1 MKRSRIGLTLTIA
14 CPISMEMGKPYAMTV
29 GLTAN
34 LDKLWDAV
42 IIVIESSP
50 YRDKNPDMLFSI
62 LDCPFIPS
70 TEKFRIFRHITSLTS
85 LFRLYSEYG
94 DIVLSFVELYGLSH
108 LDDFNILYFGCYED
122 FESFAVHYLF
132 NADLDYISNLKMIR
146 LMRVMELIDLS
157 ALEKDMMQGE
167 IIKIVL
173 PDGEHYFEKPSS
185 IEIVQ
190 SVN

>member
-14 CPISMEMGKPYAMTV
+14 CPISVEVGKPYAMTV

-34 LDKLWDAV
+34 LDELWDAV
-42 IIVIESSP
+42 IVVIESSP
-50 YRDKNPDMLFSI
+50 YRDKNSDMAFSI

-70 TEKFRIFRHITSLTS
+70 TEKFCIFRHITSLTS

-94 DIVLSFVELYGLSH
+94 DVVLLFVELYGLSR
-108 LDDFNILYFGCYED
+108 LDDFNILYVGCFENFG
-122 FESFAVHYLF
+122 SFAVHYLF
-132 NADLDYISNLKMIR
+132 NADLDYVSNLKMIR

-157 ALEKDMMQGE
+157 ALEKDMMKDE

-173 PDGEHYFEKPSS
+173 PDGEHYFEKPSN
-185 IEIVQ
+185 IKAVQ